1 MRRGAAIALLLATAA
16 TAHVN
21 ITTVAAGTTI
31 LINVLEIKTT
41 IARARAAAKAAKKTT
56 VKVVKKLVR
65 K

>member
-1 MRRGAAIALLLATAA
+1 MRRSVAISLLLATAA
-16 TAHVN
+16 TAKVN

-41 IARARAAAKAAKKTT
+41 ISKARAAAKATKKAA
-56 VKVVKKLVR
+56 VKVVKKVSG